1 MGNAT
6 EVSSKTPRLGLKVR
20 RFIVCDDAIDGRIPI
35 GSERKK
41 SNLDD
46 EQPIFIPQTSDDLF
60 VLEIRF
66 FKHGHVNCI
75 TLRRFDHPW
84 SLDQGVD

>member
-1 MGNAT
+1 MHSKSPFVKVEETAYGGATPHLGNAT

-20 RFIVCDDAIDGRIPI
+20 RFIVCDDAINGRIPI

-41 SNLDD
+41 SDLDD
-46 EQPIFIPQTSDDLF
+46 EQP
-60 VLEIRF
+60 
-66 FKHGHVNCI
+66 NCI
-75 TLRRFDHPW
+75 TLRRLDYPW